1 MMMLEDLRLA
11 LRQICQAMGLPGD
24 AATVVSLIV
33 LGVALNLTALRAVE
47 YVGIGGHTCRDRTV
61 LQSAAQT
68 ELKVMRTVA
77 VSALKKLGDGGRRLC
92 LARQLMMGQQ
102 TKGTGY
108 HMEVGCDWAAPA
120 NGKGCDVMVVSRSSR
135 RMAMAFVQCGAL
147 GKG

>member
-11 LRQICQAMGLPGD
+11 LRQICQAIGLPGN

-33 LGVALNLTALRAVE
+33 LGVALNLIALRAVE
-47 YVGIGGHTCRDRTV
+47 YVGIGGHTCHERTA

-92 LARQLMMGQQ
+92 LARQWMMGKQ
-102 TKGTGY
+102 TKGTGQ
-108 HMEVGCDWAAPA
+108 HMDAGCHLAAPTS
-120 NGKGCDVMVVSRSSR
+120 GEGCDVMVVSRSSR
-135 RMAMAFVQCGAL
+135 RMAVAFVQC
-147 GKG
+147 

>member
-11 LRQICQAMGLPGD
+11 LRQICQAIGLPGD

-92 LARQLMMGQQ
+92 LARQWMMGQQ

-108 HMEVGCDWAAPA
+108 HMEVGCDLAAPTS
-120 NGKGCDVMVVSRSSR
+120 GEGCDVMVVSRSNR
-135 RMAMAFVQCGAL
+135 KMAVAPVRC
-147 GKG
+147 